1 MLSQKLWNGCWWL
14 ILDCTLWYTSCKL
27 CWAPSLPE
35 PIAFASNWTNVPDGS
50 MWKSWGPF
58 SSKPANKIATPN
70 GRLCNQT
77 SNMLTTQKWWRV
89 EWKHLKCVCECVRG
103 GSRPYCV
110 QLQAEQ
116 VICMGRIRSTY
127 CVWYIWQ
134 HSLHEVKQSTQIW
147 LLYRKQ
153 A

>member
-1 MLSQKLWNGCWWL
+1 
-14 ILDCTLWYTSCKL
+14 
-27 CWAPSLPE
+27 
-35 PIAFASNWTNVPDGS
+35 